1 MSMKQEN
8 QQNFMKMQQNFAKIT
23 TQLETLQNEFTSMK
37 TEVADLT
44 YGVEHLDTEV
54 TVIRDETIP
63 DLRKKLQKEIDDLK
77 KARLTAELYSKKSNL
92 LFHGIAERP
101 GEDTESVLRTFL
113 ADQVK
118 YDNAHTITFANVHRL
133 PSKNQS
139 DRPNPII
146 AKFHEMKNRNEI
158 LSKAKILKN
167 STQKFGISPH
177 LPLEMQQARSQLLP
191 IRQQAIQQGKRA
203 FIKITGINV
212 HLYIDNVLYKP

>member
-8 QQNFMKMQQNFAKIT
+8 QQNFMKLKQDMQQNFAKIT

-37 TEVADLT
+37 IEVADLT

-118 YDNAHTITFANVHRL
+118 YDYAHTIAFANVHRL
-133 PSKNQS
+133 PSKNHS

-167 STQKFGISPH
+167 ST
-177 LPLEMQQARSQLLP
+177 
-191 IRQQAIQQGKRA
+191 
-203 FIKITGINV
+203 
-212 HLYIDNVLYKP
+212 